1 MITLLI
7 GKKGSGKTKKLI
19 ELANEAVQNSN
30 GNVVVIEKG
39 LKLTYDISHKARLVD
54 SDAYGIEGLDALV
67 GFVSGICAAN
77 YDVTDVFVDSTLK
90 ITGNILVVYVSDQ
103 LRHEI
108 CCGTYT
114 TYCAVAH
121 GSIQQSILAAEY
133 LEVHVS
139 VSADELRSLGDITAG
154 ILHTYDVRNLMSQSV
169 NQISGKGVAYTS
181 RVVVKQYRSLRDCV
195 CDCFEVSEQLG
206 LSWL

>member
-67 GFVSGICAAN
+67 GFVSGAKTKKA
-77 YDVTDVFVDSTLK
+77 TVFRRKRPAEHFFS
-90 ITGNILVVYVSDQ
+90 
-103 LRHEI
+103 RHN
-108 CCGTYT
+108 
-114 TYCAVAH
+114 
-121 GSIQQSILAAEY
+121 AEF
-133 LEVHVS
+133 LNFS
-139 VSADELRSLGDITAG
+139 
-154 ILHTYDVRNLMSQSV
+154 
-169 NQISGKGVAYTS
+169 
-181 RVVVKQYRSLRDCV
+181 
-195 CDCFEVSEQLG
+195 
-206 LSWL
+206 

>member
-90 ITGNILVVYVSDQ
+90 ITGKGVEEVEPLTAKLKALSESSDVNICL
-103 LRHEI
+103 LI
-108 CCGTYT
+108 
-114 TYCAVAH
+114 
-121 GSIQQSILAAEY
+121 
-133 LEVHVS
+133 
-139 VSADELRSLGDITAG
+139 SADAEELPASIREF
-154 ILHTYDVRNLMSQSV
+154 
-169 NQISGKGVAYTS
+169 VA
-181 RVVVKQYRSLRDCV
+181 K
-195 CDCFEVSEQLG
+195 
-206 LSWL
+206 

>member
-90 ITGNILVVYVSDQ
+90 ITVKLKTLSESSNVNICL
-103 LRHEI
+103 LI
-108 CCGTYT
+108 
-114 TYCAVAH
+114 
-121 GSIQQSILAAEY
+121 
-133 LEVHVS
+133 
-139 VSADELRSLGDITAG
+139 SADAEELPAS
-154 ILHTYDVRNLMSQSV
+154 VREF
-169 NQISGKGVAYTS
+169 VA
-181 RVVVKQYRSLRDCV
+181 K
-195 CDCFEVSEQLG
+195 
-206 LSWL
+206 

>member
-90 ITGNILVVYVSDQ
+90 ITGKGVEEVEPLTAKLKTLSESSNVNICLLISAD
-103 LRHEI
+103 
-108 CCGTYT
+108 
-114 TYCAVAH
+114 
-121 GSIQQSILAAEY
+121 AEE
-133 LEVHVS
+133 LPASVREVISASKSFCTARNSNEKPCKNEKSNS
-139 VSADELRSLGDITAG
+139 VSAETTRRTLFFA
-154 ILHTYDVRNLMSQSV
+154 
-169 NQISGKGVAYTS
+169 A
-181 RVVVKQYRSLRDCV
+181 
-195 CDCFEVSEQLG
+195 
-206 LSWL
+206 

>member
-90 ITGNILVVYVSDQ
+90 ITGTGAEVVDLLVNDLKKLEKESGANFVLSISAANE
-103 LRHEI
+103 EI
-108 CCGTYT
+108 P
-114 TYCAVAH
+114 ASV
-121 GSIQQSILAAEY
+121 AEY
-133 LEVHVS
+133 
-139 VSADELRSLGDITAG
+139 
-154 ILHTYDVRNLMSQSV
+154 
-169 NQISGKGVAYTS
+169 VA
-181 RVVVKQYRSLRDCV
+181 K
-195 CDCFEVSEQLG
+195 
-206 LSWL
+206 